1 MDSANNPLCA
11 HPFGN
16 ASPPAVHQPYYITSL
31 GTSLAHDSHLGSR
44 VHEGL
49 QRMSIHFAVDIEHGH
64 LSETFWSLLHRYV
77 HIFLDVLLPDFFFYF
92 GLSFQVKW
100 VGSVEAK
107 PLLLSQGPF
116 SLLLHE
122 DMRKCVEVPA
132 EQGFGQGRAGCSSV
146 RPRPRALPLQQH
158 HHVTVS
164 EAIGAQGAAVVGEEP
179 LHEDDL
185 DLIHRDARLE
195 LTKEAEV
202 VQFEVRVDLEGEGRL
217 GQVPPH
223 TVHGDQHDIGP
234 GRPDGHRASGYLYR
248 RDETVWV
255 TGTGHV
261 QSPRFPSSYP
271 RNLLL
276 TWRLHSQ
283 ERTRIQ
289 LAFDPQFGLEEAE
302 NDICRYDFVEV
313 EDVSETS
320 TIIRGRWCGHK
331 EVPPRITS
339 RTNQIKIT
347 FKSDD
352 YFVAKP
358 GFKIYYSFV
367 EDFQP
372 AAASETNWE
381 SVTSS
386 ISGVSYHSPSVT
398 DPTLTADALDKTVAE
413 FDTVEDLLKHFNPE
427 SWQEDLENLYLDT
440 PHYRGR
446 SYHDRKSK
454 VDLDRLNDDVKR
466 YSCTPRNYSVNLREE
481 LKLTHVVFFPRCLLV
496 QRCGGNCGCGTINW
510 KSCTCTSGKTVK
522 KYHEV
527 LKFEPGHFKRRGRA
541 KHMALVDIQLDHH
554 ERCDCI
560 CSSRP
565 PR

>member
-1 MDSANNPLCA
+1 M
-11 HPFGN
+11 
-16 ASPPAVHQPYYITSL
+16 Y
-31 GTSLAHDSHLGSR
+31 
-44 VHEGL
+44 HE
-49 QRMSIHFAVDIEHGH
+49 R
-64 LSETFWSLLHRYV
+64 
-77 HIFLDVLLPDFFFYF
+77 
-92 GLSFQVKW
+92 
-100 VGSVEAK
+100 
-107 PLLLSQGPF
+107 LLS
-116 SLLLHE
+116 SLHPVL
-122 DMRKCVEVPA
+122 VPY
-132 EQGFGQGRAGCSSV
+132 
-146 RPRPRALPLQQH
+146 
-158 HHVTVS
+158 T
-164 EAIGAQGAAVVGEEP
+164 
-179 LHEDDL
+179 D
-185 DLIHRDARLE
+185 
-195 LTKEAEV
+195 
-202 VQFEVRVDLEGEGRL
+202 
-217 GQVPPH
+217 
-223 TVHGDQHDIGP
+223 
-234 GRPDGHRASGYLYR
+234 LYR

-454 VDLDRLNDDVKR
+454 GTCGSLIGDTSGLREMKIKLATHTATERLLKDQHVDLDRLNDDVKR